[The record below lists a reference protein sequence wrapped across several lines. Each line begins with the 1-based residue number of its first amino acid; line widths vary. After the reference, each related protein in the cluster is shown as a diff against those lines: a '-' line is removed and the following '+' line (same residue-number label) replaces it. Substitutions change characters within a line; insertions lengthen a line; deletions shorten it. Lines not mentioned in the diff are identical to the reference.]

1 MLESLTPHFPGINVL
16 LNVVNILILL
26 GIVKPFLHRKSR
38 MKKKIKD
45 KLSEG
50 YNRGEFLLP
59 EIQIRD
65 DLLSLRALP
74 LFRFFFLKNSYILFM
89 DSIRE
94 LEKEEEIERV
104 SNLELEYTIN
114 REVEEKYPS
123 YPSRAKKK
131 PEDYG
136 LKKDDPQFYLGLS
149 TQNVKALI
157 ANLKQKNTIQSTQ
170 KMERPG
176 TSVRIITPRSD
187 L

>member
-16 LNVVNILILL
+16 LNAVSLLILI
-26 GIVKPFLHRKSR
+26 GIVKPILDRKSR

-59 EIQIRD
+59 EIKIRD
-65 DLLSLRALP
+65 DLLFLLDLP
-74 LFRFFFLKNSYILFM
+74 LCRFFLKKSYILFL

-94 LEKEEEIERV
+94 LEKEEEIVCV
-104 SNLELEYTIN
+104 SNMELESTIN
-114 REVEEKYPS
+114 RAEGEEYPS
-123 YPSRAKKK
+123 YPSRATKT
-131 PEDYG
+131 PEDYD
-136 LKKDDPQFYLGLS
+136 LKKDDPKIYLGLS

-157 ANLKQKNTIQSTQ
+157 AHLKQKNTSQ
-170 KMERPG
+170 MERPS
-176 TSVRIITPRSD
+176 TSFRIVPPLSD